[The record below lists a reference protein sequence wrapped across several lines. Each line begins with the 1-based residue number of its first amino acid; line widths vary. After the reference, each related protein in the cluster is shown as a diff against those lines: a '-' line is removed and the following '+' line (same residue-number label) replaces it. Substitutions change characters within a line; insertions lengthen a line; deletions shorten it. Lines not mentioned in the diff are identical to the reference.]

1 MKKVIVFLK
10 PLFHKRVIMSI
21 IRPAGGC
28 YIWVNL
34 LNGKKYVGSSIDLA
48 SRILDHLGGKSSL
61 LLQRAFDKYGHDNFK
76 LIIIILPEATKGSVL
91 ALEQYIIDTLRPSYN
106 ILKIAGSSAGSVQG
120 PMSDTWKAPPR
131 G

>member
-48 SRILDHLGGKSSL
+48 SRIFDHLGGKSSL
-61 LLQRAFDKYGHDNFK
+61 LLQRAGPPSGGP
-76 LIIIILPEATKGSVL
+76 LINMAMTILSG
-91 ALEQYIIDTLRPSYN
+91 R
-106 ILKIAGSSAGSVQG
+106 
-120 PMSDTWKAPPR
+120 
-131 G
+131 